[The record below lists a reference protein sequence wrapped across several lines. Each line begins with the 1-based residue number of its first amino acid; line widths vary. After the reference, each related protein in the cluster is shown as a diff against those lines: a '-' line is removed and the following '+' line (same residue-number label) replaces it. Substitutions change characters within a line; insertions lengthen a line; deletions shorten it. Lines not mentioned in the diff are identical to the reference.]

1 MIKLRL
7 NLTQAALIVGLAT
20 ASAGANAATMVINNV
35 DAPGVGFNDKTPA
48 TPLGGN
54 PGVTVGEQRLYAFR
68 YAMDL
73 WGARVQS
80 NVPVV
85 VQGSFA
91 PLACD
96 ANSGVLGSAG
106 ALQIFAN
113 FPGAKRADTWYG
125 AALANA
131 QAGVDLTPGK
141 PDPGLLAAPFNDD
154 IVARF
159 NGNIGQA
166 NCLPGSAWYYGLDNR
181 APANTTDFLNVFM
194 HELSHG
200 LGFQNFITETDGEP
214 PAFPDFVYPDIYSTF
229 TKDTTMGK
237 TWDQLTPTEIVASAA
252 RDTKVVWTGPN
263 VTAAVP
269 TALEPFSALTANV
282 PAGFSREFNFAGY
295 GPAARVGEFG
305 GAVVL
310 VNDGVN
316 GGPNGL
322 FDACEPLAPGSLQG
336 KVALV
341 IRGTC
346 TFVVKSLNAQ
356 LAGARGV
363 IVFNNAATG
372 FPGLGGADPR
382 ITIPTIGVT
391 FADGLALAGGTS
403 TVALTPDATKPRF
416 GADLAGNALLYA
428 PTTIALGSSISH
440 FDTRAFPNLL
450 MEPFIT
456 GTLQAARSVDLT
468 GLLFADIGWDLA
480 QPGAGPYVLFGC
492 QTDLPQSLPGF
503 GNLQAGVFACANS
516 GNSTHGQFVACVS
529 QLANTL
535 NAAGLISGAQG
546 ASLKSCAAKRP

>member
-1 MIKLRL
+1 MKLRL
-7 NLTQAALIVGLAT
+7 NLTRAALIVGLAT

-181 APANTTDFLNVFM
+181 PPANTTDFLNVFM

-214 PAFPDFVYPDIYSTF
+214 PAFPDFLYPDIYSTF
-229 TKDTTMGK
+229 TKDTTLGK

-269 TALEPFSALTANV
+269 TTLEPFSALTANV

-305 GAVVL
+305 GSVVL

-356 LAGARGV
+356 LAGASGV

-403 TVALTPDATKPRF
+403 AVALTPDATKPRF